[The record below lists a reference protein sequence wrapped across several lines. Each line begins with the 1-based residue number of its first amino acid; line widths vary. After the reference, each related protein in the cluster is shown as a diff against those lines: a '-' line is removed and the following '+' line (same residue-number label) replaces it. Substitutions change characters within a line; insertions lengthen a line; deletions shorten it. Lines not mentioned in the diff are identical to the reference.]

1 MSPTYLAAV
10 ILALGVLRQP
20 SSRLVRSDI
29 ELLCS
34 ATELVEAW
42 FLGRGFSEAF
52 TQTCGLLRERVVA
65 VFQRVLQRGSGSSG
79 STEPGSR
86 NSGGHHVAGAGGEQ
100 WSLGAGGSSLVGPG
114 AVVSNMENQHQQQ
127 GMDVFGGFEF
137 EDLWNL
143 TDLDFM
149 VYDEEHPLFA
159 Q

>member
-1 MSPTYLAAV
+1 M
-10 ILALGVLRQP
+10 
-20 SSRLVRSDI
+20 RSDI

-65 VFQRVLQRGSGSSG
+65 VFQRVGQRGSGSSG

-86 NSGGHHVAGAGGEQ
+86 NSGGQHVAGAGGEQ
-100 WSLGAGGSSLVGPG
+100 SSLVAGRSCLVGIG
-114 AVVSNMENQHQQQ
+114 AGLSNMENQHQLQHQHQQ
-127 GMDVFGGFEF
+127 QDMDVFGGFEF

-149 VYDEEHPLFA
+149 VYDEENPLFA